1 MALFKNVNG
10 TRIPLSS
17 QEEADFLAEEAVWAA
32 GANVRKAEGV
42 RAERDSLLADMDANL
57 SNPLRWAGLDA
68 PTQALWATY
77 RQELLGVPQQT
88 GFPQTVVWPTKVGE

>member
-17 QEEADFLAEEAVWAA
+17 QEEASFLAEEAAWVAA
-32 GANVRKAEGV
+32 EDDRKAEGV
-42 RAERDSLLADMDANL
+42 CAERNGLLLEVDAYV
-57 SNPLRWAGLDA
+57 SNPLRWSELDA
-68 PTQALWATY
+68 TTQALWATY
-77 RQELLGVPQQT
+77 RLALLDVPQQT